1 MGNCLVTKLSAQ
13 VSDNMLP
20 KLGELYLKV
29 VRNDTSSQI
38 ATMRF
43 GAATSGVK
51 ITIVSGGYFCV
62 SQTDSTP
69 INTSIDDSKEIN
81 VYSLQSTS
89 GLYKGCLY
97 FQSDEIVLIINDKYN
112 FYGIDTNQIDGQY
125 FKYFVKYDLDSIK
138 YLPNWVRFSAPINEK
153 ISVQNIPSKTILSTK
168 YSTDGNFDGITV
180 GFVGD
185 NYNALINRGY
195 CKEKNVTGTIASI
208 NCGCDLTGTFTFD
221 IKNRIF
227 VRDDLI
233 LVSPNIYGDVTK
245 KLGGYV
251 TLGDIKTYLNVTC
264 NNPLT
269 ETPAAVIFYLY
280 SSVFTLS
287 MLKNL
292 LNVAGKVSIYLYSTI
307 LTADEVIADS
317 EAMAKVTAYKNAGG
331 KVVIN
336 GTTL

>member
-29 VRNDTSSQI
+29 VRNDISSQI

-69 INTSIDDSKEIN
+69 INTSIDDSKEID
-81 VYSLQSTS
+81 VLSAKSSGSYYSR
-89 GLYKGCLY
+89 LY
-97 FQSDEIVLIINDKYN
+97 FQSDEIILLINDKYN
-112 FYGIDTNQIDGQY
+112 FYGIDINQIEGKN
-125 FKYFVKYDLDSIK
+125 FKHFVKYDLDSIK
-138 YLPNWVRFSAPINEK
+138 YLPNWVRFTAPISEK
-153 ISVQNIPSKTILSTK
+153 ISVQDIPSKTILSTK
-168 YSTDGNFDGITV
+168 YGTDGNFDGITV
-180 GFVGD
+180 GFVGND
-185 NYNALINRGY
+185 YNSLISRGF
-195 CKEKNVTGTIASI
+195 CIEENVTGTILSI
-208 NCGCDLTGTFTFD
+208 NCGCILTGTFTFD
-221 IKNRIF
+221 IENRTF
-227 VRDDLI
+227 ARDDL
-233 LVSPNIYGDVTK
+233 LLESPNVYGDITK

-251 TLGDIKTYLNVTC
+251 YLGNSQTYLNVTC

-269 ETPAAVIFYLY
+269 ETPAISSFTLY

-292 LNVAGKVSIYLYSTI
+292 LNVAGKVNIRLYSTV
-307 LTADEVIADS
+307 LTADEVSADS
-317 EAMAKVTAYKNAGG
+317 EAMLKVTAYKNEGG
-331 KVVIN
+331 SVTIN
-336 GTTL
+336 GKTL